1 MLPQVHVGVDV
12 ARDWLDVHHPAE
24 GARRLAN
31 TPEAVRAFAGTSA
44 ETAVHVVFEATG
56 GYDRWL
62 AEALA
67 AAGVGF
73 SRVNPR
79 QARDF
84 AKAMGVLG
92 KTDKVPTPCGRPHG
106 DPGEARLLAE
116 FGRRLTPPAT
126 ALPDAGRRAL
136 QAQAARRRPLVEMRK
151 EEATQLQ
158 QTADGEARSDIES
171 HLCDLDRRIA
181 AIEEQMARSIQADP
195 DLAPVERRLRTVP
208 GVGPIVARTLIT
220 ELPELGRPDRRAIC
234 VLAGLAPVARDGG
247 HHTGRRSIRGGRP
260 IVRTLLD
267 LAALHASHH
276 DATFA
281 AFRRKLQEAGQ
292 PAKVAIV
299 ATARKLLTVLNA
311 MLATGADYRAASVAG
326 TA

>member
-92 KTDKVPTPCGRPHG
+92 KTDKV
-106 DPGEARLLAE
+106 DARLLAE

-136 QAQAARRRPLVEMRK
+136 QA
-151 EEATQLQ
+151 

-234 VLAGLAPVARDGG
+234 ALAGLAPVARDGG
-247 HHTGRRSIRGGRP
+247 HHTGRRSIRCGRP

-281 AFRRKLQEAGQ
+281 AFRAKLQEAGQ